1 MYTQLYNTHMFVV
14 CALLEQRSSLSSS
27 MSSTRMRM
35 RGAGQRARGR
45 AARAWQGSDMFIHT
59 CLSSMLSLSSGAS
72 VLMSDSRLPSVFVLG
87 ITCSVCSAAASV
99 FVLLYE

>member
-1 MYTQLYNTHMFVV
+1 
-14 CALLEQRSSLSSS
+14 
-27 MSSTRMRM
+27 
-35 RGAGQRARGR
+35 
-45 AARAWQGSDMFIHT
+45 
-59 CLSSMLSLSSGAS
+59 MLSLSSGAS